1 MNLHPRRLVLP
12 LLLAAALPLGAHA
25 ADGSESE
32 ISREISA
39 ELAEARKEVRSELA
53 AARAELE
60 TGNLELGDGMHFGK
74 SGQRSRADAS
84 LPKAVITPRGDFLV
98 DGKAVAVDA
107 RQRQALLA
115 YRRQVLDIA
124 LAGIDIGERSAQMA
138 IDAVDR
144 GIFSLMLSAMT
155 GSLERNLEKT
165 IKASIEPGIIQIC
178 QGLPALHASQQL
190 LAQSLPQFRPYAT
203 LEADDVKDCET
214 DVRREF
220 ALN

>member
-84 LPKAVITPRGDFLV
+84 LPKAEITPRGDFLV

-107 RQRQALLA
+107 R
-115 YRRQVLDIA
+115 
-124 LAGIDIGERSAQMA
+124 
-138 IDAVDR
+138 
-144 GIFSLMLSAMT
+144 
-155 GSLERNLEKT
+155 
-165 IKASIEPGIIQIC
+165 
-178 QGLPALHASQQL
+178 
-190 LAQSLPQFRPYAT
+190 
-203 LEADDVKDCET
+203 
-214 DVRREF
+214 
-220 ALN
+220 